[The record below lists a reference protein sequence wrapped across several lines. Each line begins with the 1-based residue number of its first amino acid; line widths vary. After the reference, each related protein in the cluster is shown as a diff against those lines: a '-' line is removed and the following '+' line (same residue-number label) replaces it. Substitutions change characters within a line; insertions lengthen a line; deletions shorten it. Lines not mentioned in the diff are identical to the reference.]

1 MKTIMILAL
10 GSLVL
15 LGTGCAPTITKEEF
29 APKMYT
35 EHPLSLLVLPPINK
49 STAADA
55 KEYYIAT
62 IAEPFTNW
70 GYYVFPMEVVG
81 DILKQEGLFDTETM
95 MNVPPQKFKEYFGA
109 DAVLYVTI
117 LKWNTSYLVIAGN
130 VTVKL
135 SCELRSTITG
145 EVLWFYD
152 DEFTVDTS
160 GDSGGAGGLAGL
172 IVKAVSTA
180 IETAATDYVPV
191 AQKVNDKLVHAM
203 PHGKYHARYLK
214 DMDVKI
220 EMKKNINGEEEKKQP
235 EQK

>member
-1 MKTIMILAL
+1 MKTILFILIGFFL
-10 GSLVL
+10 L
-15 LGTGCAPTITKEEF
+15 LGTGCTPTITKEEF
-29 APKMYT
+29 APKMYS
-35 EHPLSLLVLPPINK
+35 EHPLSILILPPINK

-55 KEYYIAT
+55 KEYYAAT

-81 DILKQEGLFDTETM
+81 DVLKQEGLYDTETM
-95 MNVPPQKFKEYFGA
+95 ENVPPQKFKEYFGA

-117 LKWNTSYLVIAGN
+117 MKWNTSYLVVAGS
-130 VTVKL
+130 VSVQL

-172 IVKAVSTA
+172 LVKAVSTA
-180 IETAATDYVPV
+180 IKTATTDYVPV
-191 AQKVNDKLVHAM
+191 AQKVNEKLLLAM
-203 PHGKYHARYLK
+203 PHGKYHARYQK
-214 DMDVKI
+214 DNGVKI
-220 EMKKNINGEEEKKQP
+220 ELKKNLKTEEEKKQSD
-235 EQK
+235 KN